1 MALNGKS
8 VLEIASVLVLAGGLF
23 LVAYQVNQATTITK
37 AHIGAEGTSRWRAVD
52 GTRQGEVFAAI
63 LAKSYENPAALSLAE
78 MIELDAYYMGVI
90 DQMSSAYVMVESG
103 FRDGPIDADLEQAA
117 STYFGNIYAKAWW
130 KRYRILQLVGIEP
143 GFVTA
148 FDEAVAAASDSGN
161 LDTYQSIKK
170 ELALETPSGNGLSA
184 DETTTLQTIMLGLRD
199 NLLEISN
206 GLLSDDFALVDRGAS
221 AIANHPHIPPAQVQL
236 VVKELGQEMP
246 AFKQF
251 DTRVHDL
258 AVQISTA
265 AKSGDR
271 AAAISKFGE
280 MVESCL
286 ACHASYKDRVAAV
299 LSDPG

>member
-23 LVAYQVNQATTITK
+23 LVAYQVNQATSITK

-103 FRDGPIDADLEQAA
+103 FRDGPIEADLEQAG

-143 GFVTA
+143 GFVVSCSRESTPCPRCSSRVSTRPKTKTA
-148 FDEAVAAASDSGN
+148 SRS
-161 LDTYQSIKK
+161 
-170 ELALETPSGNGLSA
+170 
-184 DETTTLQTIMLGLRD
+184 
-199 NLLEISN
+199 
-206 GLLSDDFALVDRGAS
+206 
-221 AIANHPHIPPAQVQL
+221 
-236 VVKELGQEMP
+236 
-246 AFKQF
+246 
-251 DTRVHDL
+251 
-258 AVQISTA
+258 
-265 AKSGDR
+265 
-271 AAAISKFGE
+271 
-280 MVESCL
+280 
-286 ACHASYKDRVAAV
+286 
-299 LSDPG
+299 